1 MLTREEIISRLKDI
15 LISADTRRA
24 SDLQNCTEDAK
35 LLTDLGLTSVGMLY
49 MVIAIEETFSIRFDN
64 VGMNDFVTLRDVVN
78 YVESR
83 LK

>member
-1 MLTREEIISRLKDI
+1 MLTREEIISKLKDI
-15 LISADTRRA
+15 LISADARRA

-64 VGMNDFVTLRDVVN
+64 VGMSDFVTLRDVVN